1 MRAWTVLVAAVSV
14 LVVFGCEQQKRD
26 EIPQVD
32 LEELAPAGPATDEPV
47 ERQPAVVVEKAP
59 PAPAEVAAPAPE
71 TPAQRRG
78 WQPKAPQQTY
88 TMKPG
93 DTLYTLARRFYGDG
107 KLWTK
112 ILEANKDKIRDLYD
126 IPIGTVL
133 TIPPK

>member
-1 MRAWTVLVAAVSV
+1 MILVAAVSV
-14 LVVFGCEQQKRD
+14 LVAFGCEQQKRD
-26 EIPQVD
+26 DVPQVD
-32 LEELAPAGPATDEPV
+32 LEELAPGGLATDKPV
-47 ERQPAVVVEKAP
+47 EREPAVVVEKEPSEPAP
-59 PAPAEVAAPAPE
+59 PAPA
-71 TPAQRRG
+71 
-78 WQPKAPQQTY
+78 QQTY

-112 ILEANKDKIRDLYD
+112 IHEANKDKIRDVYD

>member
-1 MRAWTVLVAAVSV
+1 MRARTILVAAVSV
-14 LVVFGCEQQKRD
+14 LVAFGCEQQTRD
-26 EIPQVD
+26 DVPQVD
-32 LEELAPAGPATDEPV
+32 LEELVTDQPV
-47 ERQPAVVVEKAP
+47 EREPAVVVEKEPSEPAP
-59 PAPAEVAAPAPE
+59 PAPA
-71 TPAQRRG
+71 
-78 WQPKAPQQTY
+78 QQTY

-112 ILEANKDKIRDLYD
+112 IHEANKDKIRDVYD

>member
-1 MRAWTVLVAAVSV
+1 MRARTILAVVVSAMVA
-14 LVVFGCEQQKRD
+14 FGCEQQKRD
-26 EIPQVD
+26 EVPQVD
-32 LEELAPAGPATDEPV
+32 LEELVTDHPV
-47 ERQPAVVVEKAP
+47 EREPAVVVEREPSAPAEPSEPAP
-59 PAPAEVAAPAPE
+59 PAP
-71 TPAQRRG
+71 T
-78 WQPKAPQQTY
+78 QQTY

-112 ILEANKDKIRDLYD
+112 IHEANKDKIRDVYD